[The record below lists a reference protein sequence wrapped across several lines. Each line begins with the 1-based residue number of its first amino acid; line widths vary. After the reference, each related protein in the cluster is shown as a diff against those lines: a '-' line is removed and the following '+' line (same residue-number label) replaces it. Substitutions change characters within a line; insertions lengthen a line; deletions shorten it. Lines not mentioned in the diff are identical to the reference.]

1 MLQAVLMTP
10 GTMPIW
16 NVILLGMGIVF
27 LGLICIVILCTIM
40 GKVMTLLGKAEDR
53 PSAPVEE
60 AAAPAVIPNR
70 QELVAAVSCCLA
82 EELGTD
88 VTAIRILSIKK
99 I

>member
-60 AAAPAVIPNR
+60 ATAPAVIPNR